1 MLASSRQFFFFFVC
15 TVCFACV
22 LSAVGFKFGVLWGGF
37 SPCLFSCRIVLP
49 AVKFNVHDAG
59 NGYLTPLRG
68 IVLFWRPWLLFFF
81 SYVLVS
87 VYVSIS
93 LVSSCLVLFLI
104 H

>member
-22 LSAVGFKFGVLWGGF
+22 LSAVGFKFGVLWGVF

-59 NGYLTPLRG
+59 NGYLTPSG
-68 IVLFWRPWLLFFF
+68 DCFVLAPVAAFFF
-81 SYVLVS
+81 
-87 VYVSIS
+87 
-93 LVSSCLVLFLI
+93 FLRPCFGVCQY
-104 H
+104 